1 MLISPALR
9 QRIVRTTHRF
19 SGRLFLVPPE
29 PVGMPFGLIAAFNLV
44 FVAFIYVGS
53 VSRPTAKAKQRP
65 GRDVLGTISSDAV
78 IVCAMGCALCR
89 WAQPRPPAPLA
100 HGHCP
105 AVLP

>member
-29 PVGMPFGLIAAFNLV
+29 PVGMPFGLVAAFNLV

-53 VSRPTAKAKQRP
+53 VRRPVAKAEQRP

-78 IVCAMGCALCR
+78 ITSVPDGVVVG
-89 WAQPRPPAPLA
+89 APDVDPSCTPFA
-100 HGHCP
+100 PGHQ
-105 AVLP
+105 VR